1 MLNKNKFHINKFKN
15 PPYFGQVVKT
25 KNLFYFLKNGNKIF
39 DATSGWTSFATL
51 GFNNDKIIR
60 AIKKQMAKFFH
71 VDYNIWKNP
80 DIEKL
85 SLILNEPFEKKN
97 YKVYFSGNSGS
108 ESIEAAIKLSY
119 QAHYNSGLINKKLI
133 ISRVQSFHGATLQ
146 ALRSSDLPILKIF
159 QLDGELENLKIHQ
172 HNYFALCKYS
182 YRKKKCFCNKS
193 PDKCIGRFENESE
206 KEYLSRSIKYLEDVI
221 REFGAENINAFVA
234 ETQLGSLVGDVPALS
249 GYWKKISEI
258 CKKNKIHLIL
268 DEVYCGMGRG
278 GMFYNFL
285 WENINPDFVCLGKN
299 TTSGHIPLSFVL
311 VKKNFEELLLK
322 KDGRIKI
329 GHTFQGFSL
338 GIAAAIETAKILLSK
353 NFLQNVISLGDY
365 ARSYLKNQLSD
376 NIFFSNIRGRGMQ
389 FSLEH
394 NTPDNV
400 KFSKNLTK
408 IMFNEHKILINCKW
422 HRTSFTPSLIISKK
436 QIDFLMDCFVKA
448 FKKTQKTSFFK
459 KI

>member
-1 MLNKNKFHINKFKN
+1 M
-15 PPYFGQVVKT
+15 
-25 KNLFYFLKNGNKIF
+25 FL
-39 DATSGWTSFATL
+39 
-51 GFNNDKIIR
+51 
-60 AIKKQMAKFFH
+60 
-71 VDYNIWKNP
+71 
-80 DIEKL
+80 E
-85 SLILNEPFEKKN
+85 
-97 YKVYFSGNSGS
+97 
-108 ESIEAAIKLSY
+108 
-119 QAHYNSGLINKKLI
+119 
-133 ISRVQSFHGATLQ
+133 
-146 ALRSSDLPILKIF
+146 
-159 QLDGELENLKIHQ
+159 
-172 HNYFALCKYS
+172 
-182 YRKKKCFCNKS
+182 
-193 PDKCIGRFENESE
+193 
-206 KEYLSRSIKYLEDVI
+206 
-221 REFGAENINAFVA
+221 
-234 ETQLGSLVGDVPALS
+234 
-249 GYWKKISEI
+249 
-258 CKKNKIHLIL
+258 
-268 DEVYCGMGRG
+268 
-278 GMFYNFL
+278 
-285 WENINPDFVCLGKN
+285 
-299 TTSGHIPLSFVL
+299 
-311 VKKNFEELLLK
+311 LK